1 MHTKKFVKTSRNKL
15 FNLNNKDCQKT
26 FKEVMD
32 KTTELTN
39 ITEKDDDVDKVTKKF
54 LKVLFQ
60 NLAHANQ
67 NID

>member
-32 KTTELTN
+32 KITELTN

-54 LKVLFQ
+54 LKRPDGFLYENFKE
-60 NLAHANQ
+60 
-67 NID
+67 